1 MDDSTEVAKVTLPAL
16 LRSLFFQ
23 DANLFYIFSM
33 MKRKSLFRPPMEHRE
48 PKVFGEG
55 SCAAD
60 AGNGGEAVDLSLRN
74 TGRIKRLRLRDIYF

>member
-1 MDDSTEVAKVTLPAL
+1 
-16 LRSLFFQ
+16 
-23 DANLFYIFSM
+23 
-33 MKRKSLFRPPMEHRE
+33 MEHRE

-55 SCAAD
+55 SGDAD